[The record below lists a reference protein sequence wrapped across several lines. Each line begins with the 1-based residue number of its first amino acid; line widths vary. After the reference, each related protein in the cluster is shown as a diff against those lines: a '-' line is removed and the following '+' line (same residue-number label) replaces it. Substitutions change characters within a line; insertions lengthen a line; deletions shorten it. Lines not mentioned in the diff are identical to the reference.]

1 MSLGKCLN
9 VDLPRIYRTVERHA
23 RDVCMR
29 RTHTHTHTH
38 ACMHAA
44 SEPLTGV
51 SATGLGCHRKS
62 AVHSSRRTSVG
73 HYVAVVAA
81 RKCRYQIRAVDISS
95 VAIKIQRGVACVR
108 EGDASQLR

>member
-73 HYVAVVAA
+73 HYVAVTVA
-81 RKCRYQIRAVDISS
+81 RTVRMLIRAVETFQ
-95 VAIKIQRGVACVR
+95 V
-108 EGDASQLR
+108 L

>member
-1 MSLGKCLN
+1 ML
-9 VDLPRIYRTVERHA
+9 IYRA
-23 RDVCMR
+23 YIALWRDMQGMYACAA
-29 RTHTHTHTH
+29 HTHTHTH

-73 HYVAVVAA
+73 RYVAVTVA
-81 RKCRYQIRAVDISS
+81 RT
-95 VAIKIQRGVACVR
+95 VR
-108 EGDASQLR
+108 M